1 MSKPTVADVA
11 SVILPAGVR
20 PDAEGIEK
28 IQTAIDETAKDA
40 VEGAGYVEQMN
51 QKQANIKAAVDKL
64 VGKPAPKKAAVK
76 KAKEKAE

>member
-40 VEGAGYVEQMN
+40 VEGAGYVEQDDPFGLFSIHN
-51 QKQANIKAAVDKL
+51 PSD
-64 VGKPAPKKAAVK
+64 
-76 KAKEKAE
+76 